1 MKKWMIG
8 IASAIQAVSFAQA
21 GVKPNILLIMADDL
35 GYADL
40 SVHGQKQFSTP
51 HIDALAHSGVRFTD
65 GYVTAP
71 VCAPSRA
78 GMLTG
83 RDQNRF
89 GFDGN
94 PTPGCHWGLPPSETT
109 FARILQHLGYRT
121 AVYGKWHLGE
131 KPGMQ
136 PNDHG
141 FDDFYGF
148 LSGMH
153 DCFIA
158 EDPEWGPMMHNRGKA
173 DLNQYITFE
182 LADRACDFIT
192 RKPQPFFCFLSFNAP
207 HTPLQAPKEYI
218 QRMAHIQDDE
228 RQLYAAMV
236 TAMDDAVGQV
246 MAALRESGQEEN
258 TLVVFLSDNG
268 GALLPGAARNGAVNL
283 PLRGGKAQLWEG
295 GIRVPFFIRWPGR
308 ITPGR
313 VVDAPIT
320 ALDLAPTFLE
330 LAGLPIPPVYEGV
343 SLAEPLLG
351 LSDWLHGRTF
361 YWRFTGDYQ
370 FAIRDGDL
378 KLVKVDR
385 EHGLFNLREDPYET
399 TDIAPPSEPRR
410 QGIRRK
416 WDAWHRDNPSKLLH
430 QEGDIK

>member
-40 SVHGQKQFSTP
+40 SVHGQEQFATP
-51 HIDALAHSGVRFTD
+51 HIDALAETGVRFTD

-71 VCAPSRA
+71 ICAPSRA
-78 GMLTG
+78 GMMTG

-94 PTPGCHWGLPPSETT
+94 PSPGCHWGLPPSETT
-109 FARILQHLGYRT
+109 FARVLQHFGYRT
-121 AVYGKWHLGE
+121 AVYGKWHLGDR
-131 KPGMQ
+131 PGMQ

-153 DCFIA
+153 DFFEA
-158 EDPEWGPMMHNRGKA
+158 DDPEWGPMMRNREPA
-173 DLNQYITFE
+173 ALDQYITFQ
-182 LADRACDFIT
+182 LADEAIRFI
-192 RKPQPFFCFLSFNAP
+192 RGKSDDPFFCFLSFNAP
-207 HTPLQAPKEYI
+207 HIPLQAPQEYI
-218 QRMAHIQDDE
+218 DRMAHIKDDE
-228 RQLYAAMV
+228 RRLYAAMV
-236 TAMDDAVGQV
+236 VAMDDAVGEV
-246 MAALRESGQEEN
+246 MAALRESGQEGN

-308 ITPGR
+308 IEPGQ
-313 VVDAPIT
+313 VVSAPIT
-320 ALDLAPTFLE
+320 SLDLAPTFLE
-330 LAGLPIPPVYEGV
+330 LAGLPTPSVYEGA
-343 SLAEPLLG
+343 SLAGPLLG
-351 LSDWLHGRTF
+351 KGDWPQGRTF
-361 YWRFTGDYQ
+361 YWRFTGDFQ

-385 EHGLFNLREDPYET
+385 EHGLFNVREDLSET
-399 TDIAPPSEPRR
+399 VNLAEPSDPRR
-410 QGIRRK
+410 QAIRRK
-416 WDAWHRDNPSKLLH
+416 WDAWHCGNPSKLLH
-430 QEGDIK
+430 QTTR